1 MKSSIKGLFV
11 ILAIVMS
18 FVLVQ
23 GVYALDPDDIETFT
37 GTVTSVDEKARS
49 ISLDVGNEDGDCV
62 IDGLE
67 TSDVTTISHMGP
79 SWYWQIPYPTECDI
93 LKIEAFYCNSLPGW
107 VGISVCYLDS
117 SDLSD
122 DCINPIKLR
131 DSLTLKPLWNPN
143 AKTTDLSDT
152 AAEATGDCCPDCPDG
167 GDCEPIFN
175 NYTYSTHRPHGK

>member
-1 MKSSIKGLFV
+1 
-11 ILAIVMS
+11 MS

-23 GVYALDPDDIETFT
+23 GVYARDTETFI
-37 GTVTSVDEKARS
+37 GTVTDVDDRAIVIEWT
-49 ISLDVGNEDGDCV
+49 NEEGTIEV
-62 IDGLE
+62 
-67 TSDVTTISHMGP
+67 VTIYLNAP
-79 SWYWQIPYPTECDI
+79 SWYLEDALGMSYPEI
-93 LKIEAFYCNSLPGW
+93 GAYLKIEAFYCNSLPGW

-117 SDLSD
+117 SDPSD
-122 DCINPIKLR
+122 DCTNLIKLR